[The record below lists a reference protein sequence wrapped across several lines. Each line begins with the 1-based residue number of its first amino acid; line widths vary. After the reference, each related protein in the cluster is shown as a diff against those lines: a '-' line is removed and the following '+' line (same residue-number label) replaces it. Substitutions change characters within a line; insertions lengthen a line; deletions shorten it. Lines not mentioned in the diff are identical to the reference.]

1 MYMLPGRRDTR
12 IVASVARPSSLFSQL
27 PSWEGMRR
35 AISAFCSAAG
45 PSVIALSVASVTT
58 SSASSSPAP
67 TAPSPQPEWAYPSPY
82 DAVVPQ
88 GRFPDVSH
96 LRARGSAWDLPALV
110 ALWRS
115 SPDETWPWVWCAHN
129 PTGPHHVFVG
139 FGGACTLAAIA
150 SASADA
156 GNNVTVVLTPRDDAA
171 LARVGVTDATLFGLR
186 CAVVRATVA
195 QVDAPTELLMLSDE
209 RIVAYDFATFH

>member
-1 MYMLPGRRDTR
+1 
-12 IVASVARPSSLFSQL
+12 
-27 PSWEGMRR
+27 MRR
-35 AISAFCSAAG
+35 AISSICCVAG
-45 PSVIALSVASVTT
+45 PTVIALSVASVAT
-58 SSASSSPAP
+58 SSASSPR

-82 DAVVPQ
+82 DAIVPP

-96 LRARGSAWDLPALV
+96 LRSRSGVWDLPALV

-150 SASADA
+150 SASADT
-156 GNNVTVVLTPRDDAA
+156 GNNVTVVLAPRDDAA
-171 LARVGVTDATLFGLR
+171 LARAGVTDATLYGLR
-186 CAVVRATVA
+186 CAVVRATVV
-195 QVDAPTELLMLSDE
+195 QVDAPAKLLMLSDE
-209 RIVAYDFATFH
+209 RIVAYDFAALH